1 MSKQLKT
8 SIAIALI
15 LGVLLFDQSLKIWI
29 KQTFYAN
36 EARNLLG
43 SWFRLYY
50 VENQGMAFG
59 ATFGSGMWAKLSL
72 SIFRLLAVSFGFYY
86 LVQIIRDSEKK
97 LGYIIAISLVLAGA
111 LGNIID
117 SALYDYIFP
126 LNADLPFNWV
136 VNGDTYALEKCMPK
150 VRQTGFLLGN
160 VVDMFQFDVTYPE
173 WVPYLAGKDV
183 FSAIWNVADA
193 SIFCG
198 IATILI
204 GQRTFFSVKK
214 IKDEGTD
221 EDLINEVAS
230 QDLDS

>member
-15 LGVLLFDQSLKIWI
+15 LGILLFDQSLKIWI

-43 SWFRLYY
+43 SWFRFYY

-117 SALYDYIFP
+117 SAFYDYIFP

-136 VNGDTYALEKCMPK
+136 VDGNTYALENGVPK

-160 VVDMFQFDVTYPE
+160 VVDMFQFDVTYPD
-173 WVPYLAGKDV
+173 WVPYLAGKDI
-183 FSAIWNVADA
+183 FSAIWNLADA

-198 IATILI
+198 IAIILI
-204 GQRTFFSVKK
+204 GQRTFFPAKKK
-214 IKDEGTD
+214 IDEEADDDVISDVT
-221 EDLINEVAS
+221 S
-230 QDLDS
+230 

>member
-1 MSKQLKT
+1 MSKQLKA
-8 SIAIALI
+8 SVAVALI
-15 LGVLLFDQSLKIWI
+15 LGILLFDQSLKIWI
-29 KQTFYAN
+29 KETFYAN

-72 SIFRLLAVSFGFYY
+72 SIFRLVAVTFGFYY
-86 LVQIIRDSEKK
+86 LVKIIRDSEKK

-117 SALYDYIFP
+117 SAFYDYIFP
-126 LNADLPFNWV
+126 FNADLPFNWV
-136 VNGDTYALEKCMPK
+136 VDGNNYVLENGIPK
-150 VRQTGFLLGN
+150 VRQTGLLLGN
-160 VVDMFQFDVTYPE
+160 VVDMFQFNVTYPE
-173 WVPYLAGKDV
+173 WVPYLAGRDV

-198 IATILI
+198 IAIILI
-204 GQRTFFSVKK
+204 GQRAFFPAKK
-214 IKDEGTD
+214 KVEENIEIEPVNPEQTD
-221 EDLINEVAS
+221 P
-230 QDLDS
+230 